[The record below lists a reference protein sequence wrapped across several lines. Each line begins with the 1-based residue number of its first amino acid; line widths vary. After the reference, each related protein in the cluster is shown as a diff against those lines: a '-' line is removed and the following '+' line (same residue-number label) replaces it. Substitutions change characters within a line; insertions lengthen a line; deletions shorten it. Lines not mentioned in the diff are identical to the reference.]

1 MIGEV
6 AAEARKRA
14 PLVAM
19 VSELEEARG
28 ELAWV
33 AEWEHDEQRYKV
45 RVGGVWIQSVMPKV
59 PPFKT
64 HPDTFRCSARLLPP
78 FLIDADLLPLPLP
91 CSSGP

>member
-1 MIGEV
+1 MRMIGEV

-45 RVGGVWIQSVMPKV
+45 GCGSKV
-59 PPFKT
+59 
-64 HPDTFRCSARLLPP
+64 
-78 FLIDADLLPLPLP
+78 
-91 CSSGP
+91 